1 MTVNYQA
8 DEQGYQETRDRKE
21 GAVTIRAQP
30 AGAVPAAPAGPA
42 AGAGLDVDDLIQRV
56 LASLQPAIQQA
67 VASVTRF

>member
-30 AGAVPAAPAGPA
+30 AVPAGPV

>member
-30 AGAVPAAPAGPA
+30 AVPAAPAGPA